1 MIDYIYSSSGNYL
14 QVTSSGSANSVY
26 INHNPNNPM
35 QGMIRLNGSTMEV
48 FDGSYW
54 RAMGTNGSA
63 DINLTGNAVAILKW
77 AEKRML
83 EEARLKELSERHPAI
98 KDAVDRLETTMD
110 EIKVLVALTE
120 EHNDA

>member
-1 MIDYIYSSSGNYL
+1 
-14 QVTSSGSANSVY
+14 
-26 INHNPNNPM
+26 
-35 QGMIRLNGSTMEV
+35 MIRLNGSTMEV